1 MKKNK
6 FWKKAALIAA
16 GALTII
22 GLANLSLNNV
32 DAAKKPSRT
41 SVSKK
46 AKKPKAKSKLIAN
59 KKTSLV
65 VYFSVSGNTA
75 KAARQIAKDTGA
87 KTYRIRGQQA
97 YPTEYNQTVARG
109 ENKLRNN
116 IPPAI
121 KGRIANW
128 NKYKT
133 IYLGFPTWWMQPP
146 MIIHTLFDTYSF
158 KGKTIVP
165 FTTSQETPMS
175 SSMPY
180 IRRMAKTKNAKRVI
194 NGFRYDNNNATLRTF
209 LRSNKLIK

>member
-1 MKKNK
+1 M
-6 FWKKAALIAA
+6 
-16 GALTII
+16 
-22 GLANLSLNNV
+22 
-32 DAAKKPSRT
+32 
-41 SVSKK
+41 
-46 AKKPKAKSKLIAN
+46 IAN

-75 KAARQIAKDTGA
+75 KAARQIASYTGA

-109 ENKLRNN
+109 ENELRNN
-116 IPPAI
+116 IHPAI

-180 IRRMAKTKNAKRVI
+180 IRRMAKAKNAKRVI
-194 NGFRYDNNNATLRTF
+194 NGFRYDNNNAA
-209 LRSNKLIK
+209 LRSYLRNNKLIK